1 MSERR
6 KFSNEFKREAVE
18 LTRSANVTV
27 SQVARELG
35 VNATLLS
42 KWRRQLEREGEKAF
56 PGQGNARD
64 EEIVALKRELS
75 RVKRERDF
83 LKEAALS
90 STGHRNTSLKF
101 ICGRTE
107 IQSFPGPLV
116 QAQCYLV
123 QL

>member
-83 LKEAALS
+83 LKEAAAFFARES
-90 STGHRNTSLKF
+90 
-101 ICGRTE
+101 
-107 IQSFPGPLV
+107 
-116 QAQCYLV
+116 
-123 QL
+123 